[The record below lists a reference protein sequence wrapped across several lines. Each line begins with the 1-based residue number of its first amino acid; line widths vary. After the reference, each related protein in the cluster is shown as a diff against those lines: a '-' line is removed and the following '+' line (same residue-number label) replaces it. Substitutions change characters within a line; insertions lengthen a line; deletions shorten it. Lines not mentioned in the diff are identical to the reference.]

1 MTRRDPAPAAVP
13 VADVLVAAAGVL
25 QQMEGRCVGLQ
36 DALSP
41 AVVAAARPMA
51 MQDLDY
57 VTQGLASLSYFLAAL
72 SERLPADVLVDAA
85 AAAQAL
91 PLEDMAAVLSLA
103 TQDCDLE
110 RADPGDLEL
119 FE

>member
-1 MTRRDPAPAAVP
+1 MTRRDPVP
-13 VADVLVAAAGVL
+13 VADVLIAAAGVL

-41 AVVAAARPMA
+41 AVVAAVRPMA
-51 MQDLDY
+51 LQDLDY
-57 VTQGLASLSYFLAAL
+57 VTQGLASLSDFLAAL
-72 SERLPADVLVDAA
+72 SERLPPDWTVDAA
-85 AAAQAL
+85 AAAHAL

-103 TQDCDLE
+103 AQDGAAE
-110 RADPGDLEL
+110 RAEPGDLER